1 MSEQKKEDVV
11 VKKNN
16 KLIISVVISLVVLA
30 ITLAIIFIF
39 ASIIS
44 VGKDSRLQEQLDLGQ
59 RYIEELDYEQAII
72 AYEAA
77 IEIDPMSADA
87 YLGLAVAYMSVGDY
101 EKAMEILNLGYEKTG
116 NEVLL
121 TQMQVFEEAMAFS
134 GGADG
139 QADGMVSG
147 DEYVG
152 TLFGSEGEVTFEE
165 NSGGIPEYTI
175 DGITHRGY
183 EYCDLKDEQKI
194 YLDNIITLLDNGEYE
209 DAVNAITLEDT
220 QSIFEDIQPERG
232 MERNFIYND
241 RKIYITLWEVYL
253 PGEDVING
261 YNINMLILPFDTGMG
276 YGLAVNTSN
285 YDGSYTERKYL
296 YGSCSEGQINW
307 DFVCQVIEERDNS
320 VNRYGIKGTASKG
333 ILNGDLYRF
342 DGFSGAA
349 TVYSY
354 NNGIYVYS
362 DLKQNEDTSI
372 SYVGGRTVH
381 PDGYETEYVC
391 SYYDTDINAIR
402 ERFDSEL
409 YTIMYVI
416 GNATY
421 NRDDNFLPW

>member
-1 MSEQKKEDVV
+1 METEEKKITV
-11 VKKNN
+11 VKSKKQIIVFSIVLVALVFVFIVIFTTSVSKSKEN
-16 KLIISVVISLVVLA
+16 KLH
-30 ITLAIIFIF
+30 
-39 ASIIS
+39 
-44 VGKDSRLQEQLDLGQ
+44 EQLDLGNK
-59 RYIEELDYEQAII
+59 YLSDLDYEQAI
-72 AYEAA
+72 ASYETA

-87 YLGLAVAYMSVGDY
+87 YLGLAAAYMSAGNY
-101 EKAMEILNLGYEKTG
+101 EKAMEILNLGYERTG

-354 NNGIYVYS
+354 NNGIYAYS

-372 SYVGGRTVH
+372 SYVGGKTVH

>member
-1 MSEQKKEDVV
+1 MSEEKQVIKKKSKNTIMIAIMIAFIVV
-11 VKKNN
+11 FAFTAIVSKSKEN
-16 KLIISVVISLVVLA
+16 KLE
-30 ITLAIIFIF
+30 
-39 ASIIS
+39 
-44 VGKDSRLQEQLDLGQ
+44 EQLELGQ
-59 RYIEELDYEQAII
+59 RYIEELNYEQAIVS
-72 AYEAA
+72 YEAA

-87 YLGLAVAYMSVGDY
+87 YLGLAVAYMSAGNY
-101 EKAMEILNLGYEKTG
+101 EKAIETLQLGYEKTG

-121 TQMQVFEEAMAFS
+121 TQMQIFEEMMAYV

-183 EYCDLKDEQKI
+183 EYCDLKDEQRI

-220 QSIFEDIQPERG
+220 QSIFEDIQPEREL
-232 MERNFIYND
+232 ERNFIYND
-241 RKIYITLWEVYL
+241 KKIYISLWEVYL

-261 YNINMLILPFDTGMG
+261 YNIDMLILPFDTGMG
-276 YGLAVNTSN
+276 YGLAVHTSN
-285 YDGSYTERKYL
+285 YDGSYVERKYL

-342 DGFSGAA
+342 DGFSGGA
-349 TVYSY
+349 TAYSY
-354 NNGIYVYS
+354 NNGLYVYS

-372 SYVGGRTVH
+372 SYVGGRIVH
-381 PDGYETEYVC
+381 KDGYETEYVC

-421 NRDDNFLPW
+421 NREDNFLPW